1 MEDAQLEISDT
12 PKSPSEMFGKLQ
24 ELTNELRSEG
34 GDVARTIAL
43 ALLIYDL
50 AKREKM
56 LAIIR
61 WIKEEFI
68 LENQKNNIPKE
79 KQDLEWFALYKWKTK
94 PEITIKF
101 FKLGVLIEKSGRHI
115 GSYSWTLLNEK
126 VLKDFKRIIE
136 QNDNGIPTREEGF
149 QNRT

>member
-79 KQDLEWFALYKWKTK
+79 KQGLPYTNGKQ
-94 PEITIKF
+94 
-101 FKLGVLIEKSGRHI
+101 
-115 GSYSWTLLNEK
+115 N
-126 VLKDFKRIIE
+126 LK
-136 QNDNGIPTREEGF
+136 
-149 QNRT
+149 

>member
-1 MEDAQLEISDT
+1 MLDS
-12 PKSPSEMFGKLQ
+12 PKSPSEKFEKLQ
-24 ELTNELRSEG
+24 ELTSELRSEG

-50 AKREKM
+50 EKREKM
-56 LAIIR
+56 LAIIQ
-61 WIKEEFI
+61 WVKEEFI

-115 GSYSWTLLNEK
+115 GSYSWTLLNEM

-136 QNDNGIPTREEGF
+136 QNDEGDETNYDKP
-149 QNRT
+149 QNQT

>member
-68 LENQKNNIPKE
+68 LENQ
-79 KQDLEWFALYKWKTK
+79 
-94 PEITIKF
+94 
-101 FKLGVLIEKSGRHI
+101 SGAP
-115 GSYSWTLLNEK
+115 
-126 VLKDFKRIIE
+126 VLKSSRRIASEHQIE
-136 QNDNGIPTREEGF
+136 QVGAKLRDMMPWIKKNKLVDQVKN
-149 QNRT
+149 